1 VKHRVTETTD
11 YAQMGIAALL
21 PGMQYMIE
29 RMQSQLDEMRAHLSN
44 LQNGHAAQTVKR
56 PRKANR
62 TSGWPT
68 DPEERKA
75 EGARRMAVR
84 MGKAKPK
91 GQKGPTALGIE
102 RKKQWAAQTPKQRK
116 ARIAAMMAGKRRKLE
131 AEKKLASKPVKSVR
145 EVKEAAAA

>member
-1 VKHRVTETTD
+1 
-11 YAQMGIAALL
+11 MGIAALL

-29 RMQSQLDEMRAHLSN
+29 RMQGQLDEMRAHLSN

-56 PRKANR
+56 PCKANR

-91 GQKGPTALGIE
+91 QGPKQPTALGIE

-116 ARIAAMMAGKRRKLE
+116 ARIAAMLAGKAAKRA
-131 AEKKLASKPVKSVR
+131 AEKKPVKSVR
-145 EVKEAAAA
+145 EAKEHKEVAAA